1 MLIYLNFR
9 ALSPSIIF
17 LMLLLGIQTFFSDY
31 SEKIISKN
39 IVESLDHFSKI
50 FLIMFYLIEKK
61 LSKRYNEKITIP
73 KFLLIL
79 LLCSIISSMIYNY
92 MRIFF
97 PSSNE
102 EESYQIIIL
111 TQLLFFYI
119 LDSLIFRKEIYEHQK
134 LSILI
139 TFFLIIFNFY
149 INKELFFLKAIIII
163 IFSYISSYSLLL
175 VKYINQNY
183 FINIY
188 VLASMNGLID
198 SFFTLYQLINQNII
212 FEYINIGIIIL
223 IILNLLINLS
233 VYYEFYKII
242 IKLGPIHAFM
252 SGAIGYSLMNIIL
265 EFQNYRKLYKI
276 IRMLLLILSVL
287 IYLEILELNFCELNH
302 NLKKRIIQRNNK
314 EIQNIILNNSMDD
327 E

>member
-79 LLCSIISSMIYNY
+79 LLCSIILSMIYNY

-97 PSSNE
+97 PYDN

-175 VKYINQNY
+175 VKYINQKY

>member
-198 SFFTLYQLINQNII
+198 SIFTLYQLINQNII

>member
-39 IVESLDHFSKI
+39 IVDSLDHFSKI

-61 LSKRYNEKITIP
+61 LSKKYNERITIP

-79 LLCSIISSMIYNY
+79 LLCSIILSMIYNY

-97 PSSNE
+97 PYDN

-198 SFFTLYQLINQNII
+198 SIFTLYQLINQNII

-276 IRMLLLILSVL
+276 IRILLLILSVL